1 MRRRIL
7 RETRESEN
15 RIEELLEKERTQL
28 TSLGGAVQGTA
39 GSDNLLER
47 IDLVALLQER
57 RNLCLHRR
65 LAESVNVDG
74 ELLAQ
79 LFE

>member
-7 RETRESEN
+7 RGERVRKWKEH
-15 RIEELLEKERTQL
+15 RGCKERTKL
-28 TSLGGAVQGTA
+28 TSLGGAVQSTA

-47 IDLVALLQER
+47 IDLVAVLEQR
-57 RNLCLHRR
+57 RNLCLNRR